1 MHDLMA
7 TQVAADLLDCIDAN
21 HRGAMDFPEVFRLQL
36 IEELL
41 DRLAKR
47 ERKIGTGFA
56 INRLL

>member
-7 TQVAADLLDCIDAN
+7 TQVAADLLDYVDAN
-21 HRGAMDFPEVFRLQL
+21 HGGAMDFPELFRVQL
-36 IEELL
+36 IEEIL